1 MIRQTCSLGALVLYS
16 ILTTF
21 VVNSIFRLPLV
32 EISTRMLSDSQLD
45 QSDANRITKIYSNS
59 KKYTPRLENVKFNL
73 HLVVPN
79 GHHHQ
84 RV

>member
-32 EISTRMLSDSQLD
+32 EISTRMLRDSQLD
-45 QSDANRITKIYSNS
+45 QSDPNRITK
-59 KKYTPRLENVKFNL
+59 KFPIPKNTL
-73 HLVVPN
+73 LVWKM
-79 GHHHQ
+79 
-84 RV
+84 

>member
-32 EISTRMLSDSQLD
+32 EISTRMLRDSQLD
-45 QSDANRITKIYSNS
+45 QSDANRITK
-59 KKYTPRLENVKFNL
+59 KFPIPKNTL
-73 HLVVPN
+73 LVWKM
-79 GHHHQ
+79 
-84 RV
+84 